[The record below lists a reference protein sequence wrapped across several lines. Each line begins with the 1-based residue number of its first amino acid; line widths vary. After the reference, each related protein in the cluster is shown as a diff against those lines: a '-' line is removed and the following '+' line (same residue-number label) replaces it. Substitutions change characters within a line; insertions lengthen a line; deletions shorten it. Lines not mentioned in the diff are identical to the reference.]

1 LHERLEHDARGDP
14 VIAGVSTE
22 FTPPGPQDFE
32 LPPIFSGVGW
42 FTKPVLVSALSV
54 IVIFWFFWAAS
65 RKAEVVPSKLQFVG
79 ELGYNF
85 VRNSIARE
93 GIGSPEHMKYVPYL
107 LGLFYF
113 ILLNNVA
120 ATIPLVQFPT
130 FSHVGWAYS
139 AAILSWLI
147 YNFVGIRKHGF
158 LGYLKHQTM
167 PAGVP
172 GWLLPLMIPI
182 EFISN
187 ILVRPVSLSL
197 RLFANMFAGH
207 ILLLVFVLGAQYLV
221 FESGS
226 IALAGVGVITFL
238 MGLAIAGLE
247 LFVQAIQAY
256 IFVVLT
262 AQYIGTAIAED
273 H

>member
-1 LHERLEHDARGDP
+1 

-22 FTPPGPQDFE
+22 FNPPGPEDFQ
-32 LPPIFSGVGW
+32 LPPIIPGVDW
-42 FTKPVLVSALSV
+42 FTKPVLVAGLSV
-54 IVIFWFFWAAS
+54 VLIVWFFYGAS
-65 RKAEVVPSKLQFVG
+65 RKSAIVPSKLQFAG

-85 VRNSIARE
+85 VRNSIARDA
-93 GIGSPEHMKYVPYL
+93 IGSQEYMKFVPYL
-107 LGLFYF
+107 CGLFFF

-130 FSHVGWAYS
+130 FSHIGWAYS
-139 AAILSWLI
+139 AAIMSWLI
-147 YNFVGIRKHGF
+147 YNGVGIRKHGL
-158 LGYLKHQTM
+158 LGYLKLQTM

-187 ILVRPVSLSL
+187 IVVRPISLSL

-207 ILLLVFVLGAQYLV
+207 ILLLVFVLGGEYLLLHA
-221 FESGS
+221 GS
-226 IALAGVGVITFL
+226 IALSGVGVITLL

-247 LFVQAIQAY
+247 LFVQCIQAY

-262 AQYIGTAIAED
+262 AQYIGGALADE

>member
-1 LHERLEHDARGDP
+1 

-22 FTPPGPQDFE
+22 FIPPGPESFD
-32 LPPIFSGVGW
+32 LPPIFSGVEW
-42 FTKPVLVSALSV
+42 FTKPILVATLSV
-54 IVIFWFFWAAS
+54 IVIVWFFWGAS
-65 RKAEVVPSKLQFVG
+65 RKAAIVPSKLQFAG

-85 VRNSIARE
+85 VRNSIARDA
-93 GIGSPEHMKYVPYL
+93 IGSQEHMKYVPYL
-107 LGLFYF
+107 CGLFFF

-120 ATIPLVQFPT
+120 ASVPLIQFPT
-130 FSHVGWAYS
+130 FSHVGWAYV
-139 AAILSWLI
+139 AAVMSWVI
-147 YNFVGIRKHGF
+147 YNAVGIRKHGAW
-158 LGYLKHQTM
+158 GYFKHQTM

-172 GWLLPLMIPI
+172 LWLMPLMIPI

-207 ILLLVFVLGAQYLV
+207 ILLLVFVLGGEYMLLH
-221 FESGS
+221 SGS
-226 IALAGVGVITFL
+226 IAIGGVGIITLL
-238 MGLAIAGLE
+238 MALAIAGLE

-262 AQYIGTAIAED
+262 AQYIGSAIADD